1 MPFLPALTPLWVL
14 KCRTTCSCAAPVSY
28 RLGATASACTGA
40 LVLARNPCLRPK
52 ISCLRP
58 KISCLR
64 QGWKHVRRITFPAA
78 LQVSAALKQT
88 FCSPFPP
95 VRVEGYN
102 PPGFTELIRS

>member
-14 KCRTTCSCAAPVSY
+14 KRRTTCSCAAPVSY

-40 LVLARNPCLRPK
+40 LVLARNP
-52 ISCLRP
+52 CLRP

-102 PPGFTELIRS
+102 PPGFTELIHS